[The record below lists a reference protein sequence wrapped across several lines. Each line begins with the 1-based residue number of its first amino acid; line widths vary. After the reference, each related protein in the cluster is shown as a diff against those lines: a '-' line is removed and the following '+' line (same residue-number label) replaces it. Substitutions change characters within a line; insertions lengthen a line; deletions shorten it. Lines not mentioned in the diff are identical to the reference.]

1 MHSVSLS
8 SDQGDGDDHDEQHV
22 QTYPLDTDIDKDSLA
37 ESFED
42 VTVPASYREHAPIS
56 YSQRRVP
63 PPPSARDS
71 PIFTPGCHI

>member
-8 SDQGDGDDHDEQHV
+8 SDQGDDEQHV
-22 QTYPLDTDIDKDSLA
+22 QTYPLDTDRDSLA

-56 YSQRRVP
+56 YSSRRVP
-63 PPPSARDS
+63 PPPS
-71 PIFTPGCHI
+71 PIPVPLPPPLPPPWPSC